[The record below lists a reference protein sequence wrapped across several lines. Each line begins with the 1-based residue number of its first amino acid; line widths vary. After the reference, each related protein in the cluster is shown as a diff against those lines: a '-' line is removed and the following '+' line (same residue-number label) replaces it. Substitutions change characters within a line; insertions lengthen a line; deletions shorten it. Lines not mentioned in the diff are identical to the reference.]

1 MKGNKIMSQQ
11 KMKFRFIAFF
21 LAAVFALTMISLPVW
36 AEDGENAT
44 PVEYETPNDPKNVSL
59 EPAQAG
65 DKPVVMELEAI
76 DKTIPLDADICIGD
90 ETEHNVPYP
99 VKKGDTFSFTGVVYV
114 QPVKDEIDR
123 LKTNF
128 VNKNTGVQLSDIDLS
143 KVSSTFTT
151 TLTLPKGLSFGTGSA
166 PGTFT
171 DEKLFKVVGVNI
183 SGQTMTIEMDLI
195 KPNYNKFVDL
205 HTDVMKVD
213 QAFSFTV
220 PDIQVDADAA
230 VNTYLTAKGTV
241 NGDFSGIASV
251 TKVAPILG
259 TTIIQQSFKY
269 KWPTVQSE
277 LGRDAIKQEGDDE
290 ITFTVIVKP
299 VPAPEEE
306 QDILIPCPYPCQV
319 PPMWNPQPQ
328 PQQMIQQVQPM
339 PQAPVQNVD
348 AAQAQAPIQLP
359 KTGEKSTQPLSLFF
373 LLSASALFLLR
384 RKMR

>member
-36 AEDGENAT
+36 AEDGGEET
-44 PVEYETPNDPKNVSL
+44 PVDPNN
-59 EPAQAG
+59 
-65 DKPVVMELEAI
+65 KPVLAQQL
-76 DKTIPLDADICIGD
+76 PFFLDINENLLLDGDIRIGS
-90 ETEHNVPYP
+90 ETEHNQMYP
-99 VKKGDTFSFTGVVYV
+99 VTHGQKLPYTGTLDINPIKDKIT
-114 QPVKDEIDR
+114 QVKDNF
-123 LKTNF
+123 LKQHSGFDMEKIN
-128 VNKNTGVQLSDIDLS
+128 VKNV
-143 KVSSTFTT
+143 VSTFTT
-151 TLTLPKGLSFGTGSA
+151 TLTLPEGLSFGPDSDT
-166 PGTFT
+166 GTFS
-171 DEKLFKVVGVNI
+171 DGVLFKVAE
-183 SGQTMTIEMDLI
+183 TPTIADKTITIKMDLI
-195 KPNYNKFVDL
+195 NQNYTKFMDL
-205 HTDVMKVD
+205 YRAVTSAKNP
-213 QAFSFTV
+213 FTFTV
-220 PDIQVDADAA
+220 PNIQVDADAA
-230 VNTYLTAKGTV
+230 EDVPLIAVGTV
-241 NGDFSGIASV
+241 EGSFSGTAYVSV
-251 TKVAPILG
+251 IEQNFNCTWTA
-259 TTIIQQSFKY
+259 
-269 KWPTVQSE
+269 VQSE

-328 PQQMIQQVQPM
+328 QPSQMIQQVQPM

>member
-11 KMKFRFIAFF
+11 WMKFRIIALI

-36 AEDGENAT
+36 ADDGGNVT
-44 PVEYETPNDPKNVSL
+44 PVEYEAPNDPKNVSL

-76 DKTIPLDADICIGD
+76 DKIIPLDADICIGD

-151 TLTLPKGLSFGTGSA
+151 TLTLPNGLSFGTGSA

-171 DEKLFKVVGVNI
+171 DEKLFKVVGVPNI

-195 KPNYNKFVDL
+195 EPNYNKFVNL

-230 VNTYLTAKGTV
+230 VNKYLTAKGTV
-241 NGDFSGIASV
+241 NGDFAGIASV
-251 TKVAPILG
+251 TKVVPVLG

-269 KWPTVQSE
+269 TWPTVQSE
-277 LGRDAIKQEGDDE
+277 AGRDAIKPAGDKE

-299 VPAPEEE
+299 EPAPEEE
-306 QDILIPCPYPCQV
+306 QDIVIPCPYPCQV
-319 PPMWNPQPQ
+319 PPMWNPPQ
-328 PQQMIQQVQPM
+328 VIQQVQPM

-348 AAQAQAPIQLP
+348 AAQAPIQLP

>member
-1 MKGNKIMSQQ
+1 MKGKKIMSQQ
-11 KMKFRFIAFF
+11 WKKFRFIALI
-21 LAAVFALTMISLPVW
+21 LAAVFALSMLSLPVW
-36 AEDGENAT
+36 AEEENGGEEIPIDMQNM
-44 PVEYETPNDPKNVSL
+44 PL
-59 EPAQAG
+59 EPVQAG
-65 DKPVVMELEAI
+65 DKPVVMNLEPI

-128 VNKNTGVQLSDIDLS
+128 VNKNKGVQLSDIDLS

-171 DEKLFKVVGVNI
+171 DKKLFKVVGVNI

-230 VNTYLTAKGTV
+230 VNSYLTAKGTV
-241 NGDFSGIASV
+241 NGDFAGIASV
-251 TKVAPILG
+251 TKVVPIFG

-277 LGRDAIKQEGDDE
+277 AGRDAIKQEGDDE

-299 VPAPEEE
+299 EPEEE
-306 QDILIPCPYPCQV
+306 QNILIPCPYPCQV

-328 PQQMIQQVQPM
+328 PSQVIQQVQPM

-348 AAQAQAPIQLP
+348 AAQAPIQLP